1 MAYFKV
7 NILNFAYQTRG
18 KANSKQHKRR
28 VARRRALQHT
38 HTHTHTNTAVVVVL
52 RTTYAHTPAH
62 SVGFSA
68 NCFAVE

>member
-28 VARRRALQHT
+28 VARRR
-38 HTHTHTNTAVVVVL
+38 
-52 RTTYAHTPAH
+52 
-62 SVGFSA
+62 VGA
-68 NCFAVE
+68 KEIH